1 MSEQERGGDALTPAE
16 RRLLAL
22 LLLLRAEPPGAGP
35 DPERVVR
42 SARVQLAVKDAV
54 QAIAGLAAAVGDGL
68 ALVFGLRARER
79 TRR

>member
-22 LLLLRAEPPGAGP
+22 LLLLRGEPVGRAPA
-35 DPERVVR
+35 PERVVR
-42 SARVQLAVKDAV
+42 IARVQLALRDAL

-68 ALVFGLRARER
+68 ALVFGAR